1 MKLRIAT
8 GLAVAALAAI
18 AVAGCTSPAPAPVEA
33 PVETTTEPT
42 QPETSAATGAAATTL
57 MTAMSTLGEI
67 VVDQAGMTVYQYD
80 MDTQGAGVSTCT
92 GVCATTWP
100 AVTSESSGGPAV
112 EGVTGE
118 VSTITGVEG
127 ETQVVLNGWPL
138 YYFSG
143 DTAAGDTNGQGFG
156 GIWWVLTPAG
166 ERFTG

>member
-8 GLAVAALAAI
+8 GLAVAAVAAL

-33 PVETTTEPT
+33 PVETTMPTET
-42 QPETSAATGAAATTL
+42 ETSAATGTEATTL

-100 AVTSESSGGPAV
+100 AVTSASGGPAV

-118 VSTITGVEG
+118 VSTITGAQG

-138 YYFSG
+138 YYYSG